1 MRSGGPARVEC
12 LDLPYK
18 SAVRQGGGRGVNVSL
33 YLLNGLK
40 EMRQIHNEG
49 SQ

>member
-1 MRSGGPARVEC
+1 MDP
-12 LDLPYK
+12 PYI